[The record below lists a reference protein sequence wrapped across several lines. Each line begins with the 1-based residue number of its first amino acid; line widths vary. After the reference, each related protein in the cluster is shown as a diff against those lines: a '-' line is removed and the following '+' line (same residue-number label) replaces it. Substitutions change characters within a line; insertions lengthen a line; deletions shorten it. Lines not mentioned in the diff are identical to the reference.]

1 MSINALIYDNEII
14 DGMRKMSFSTNVLE
28 KYDNVTYHCALFAF
42 NKNMEDEIDK
52 TYAEK
57 KGLTKDFFIDDN
69 RVYIARDGVS
79 TKFSIKNFLMKNT
92 FGNIN
97 SPMNIATFEIKI
109 KLQETFSCIFTNEL
123 EALAYFTGYDGY
135 LYRPYWFEVWF
146 SGFKH
151 DTLEPISRIPLPNGM
166 DSIIYKG
173 CFSTVKSHLESM
185 GTTWDIDF
193 VPITMS
199 ILNKNTNILSVPD
212 ITKNDKAYTLKQYMK
227 QCANFMFERFLNQ
240 ASKDAAER
248 EAIRKIYASKST
260 QTSSQKTTE
269 KPNEQQT
276 AEQKSTAET
285 AEQEKSSD
293 SVNFITIEYKFKD
306 DSQSS
311 ATVINDIQ
319 KNAGDDAPKE
329 EIVQSNKQQGGPE
342 DKIKTGADSTN
353 TSIQNGKKETESKEI
368 YFTTACQ
375 KFLNECDDT
384 KYKGYVAKYDI
395 RSELLQYYNK
405 IPLYYH
411 KIIIYME
418 KDPLITEQLDK
429 SQKYDRSQY
438 FYKCRSDNSLVKRYQ
453 YGYSGADTS
462 VLEVFNNYDMLYF
475 MNALPQTSA
484 ENILNN
490 ISYAN
495 NDNLKTALGLDKT
508 NLKAL
513 ANFLVQ
519 NVGKNKSDLYVKDK
533 DGNITNN
540 LNENL
545 IKSEFNNYIV
555 NEVKDA
561 HKKKYGNRKYS
572 GCLEDVYKYQLYN
585 EIESDTSFY
594 LASSFHLAPELNNDT
609 TNNNNPSGSNAN
621 YEKERKSIIAKLM
634 WERLYK
640 TGQMCTTKFTILGD
654 PYWIATQCFRR
665 LDTQRSEDGDKVMDN
680 MRDLLEGNTPNYRC
694 VFTIRSTPDQND
706 FYTSKNPT
714 DWNFDYSIHASGIYL
729 MVECESIFEDGV
741 FKQKLMGVMDSH
753 FFKSDIVNKN
763 ENKNNTKREEET
775 TTESSKGSK

>member
-1 MSINALIYDNEII
+1 MSVNALIYDNKII

-42 NKNMEDEIDK
+42 NKSIEDNIDE
-52 TYAEK
+52 TFAEK
-57 KGLTKDFFIDDN
+57 KGLPKEFFDDNN

-79 TKFSIKNFLMKNT
+79 TKFSIKSFLMKNT

-97 SPMNIATFEIKI
+97 SPMNIGTYEIKI
-109 KLQETFSCIFTNEL
+109 KLIETFSCVFTNEI
-123 EALAYFTGYDGY
+123 EALAFFTGYEGY
-135 LYRPYWFEVWF
+135 MLRPYWFEIWF

-151 DTLEPISRIPLPNGM
+151 NTLEPVSRIPLPNGM

-212 ITKNDKAYTLKQYMK
+212 ITKSDKAYTLKQYMK

-240 ASKDAAER
+240 ASKNAEER
-248 EAIRKIYASKST
+248 EIIRGIYAAKSG
-260 QTSSQKTTE
+260 QKSSQETTE

-276 AEQKSTAET
+276 TEQKTAAEKT
-285 AEQEKSSD
+285 EQEKTSD
-293 SVNFITIEYKFKD
+293 NVNFITIEYKFKD
-306 DSQSS
+306 SSQNSV
-311 ATVINDIQ
+311 TVVNDVQ
-319 KNAGDDAPKE
+319 KIAGDDAPKE
-329 EIVQSNKQQGGPE
+329 ETAETNAQQGGPE
-342 DKIKTGADSTN
+342 DKIKTDADSTN
-353 TSIQNGKKETESKEI
+353 NSPQNGKKDTKSKEI

-375 KFLNECDDT
+375 KFLNECNSK

-411 KIIIYME
+411 KIIIFME

-429 SQKYDRSQY
+429 SQKYDRTQY

-495 NDNLKTALGLDKT
+495 IDTIRDALGVKND
-508 NLKAL
+508 LKAKVNL
-513 ANFLVQ
+513 LVQ
-519 NVGKNKSDLYVKDK
+519 KTGKSVNYFLQDDEN
-533 DGNITNN
+533 GNPTEKF
-540 LNENL
+540 NENRVN
-545 IKSEFNNYIV
+545 SEFNNYIL
-555 NEVKDA
+555 NQVKDA
-561 HKKKYGNRKYS
+561 HKKKYGSRKYS

-585 EIESDTSFY
+585 EVENNKDFY
-594 LASSFHLAPELNNDT
+594 LASSFHLVPELNNDT
-609 TNNNNPSGSNAN
+609 TNNNNPTGSKAD
-621 YEKERKSIIAKLM
+621 YEKERESIIAKLM
-634 WERLYK
+634 WERLFK
-640 TGQMCTTKFTILGD
+640 SGQMCTTKFTILGD
-654 PYWIATQCFRR
+654 PYWIASQCYIS
-665 LDTQRSEDGDKVMDN
+665 LDAQRIEDGDNVSDN
-680 MRDLLEGNTPNYRC
+680 IRKLLGGNTPNYRC

-706 FYTSKNPT
+706 FYTEKNPT
-714 DWNFDYSIHASGIYL
+714 DWNFDYAIHASGIYL
-729 MVECESIFEDGV
+729 MVDCESTFEDGV
-741 FKQKLMGVMDSH
+741 FKQKLTGVMDMH
-753 FFKSDIVNKN
+753 FFKSEILDEKR
-763 ENKNNTKREEET
+763 NNDNVKREE
-775 TTESSKGSK
+775 SSEGSE

>member
-1 MSINALIYDNEII
+1 MSINALIYNDEII

-52 TYAEK
+52 TFAEK
-57 KGLTKDFFIDDN
+57 KGLPEDFFNDDN

-92 FGNIN
+92 FGNVN

-135 LYRPYWFEVWF
+135 IYRPYWFEVWF

-151 DTLEPISRIPLPNGM
+151 ETLEPISRIPLPNGM

-173 CFSTVKSHLESM
+173 CFGNVKSHLESM

-212 ITKNDKAYTLKQYMK
+212 ITKNDKAYTLEQYMK
-227 QCANFMFERFLNQ
+227 KCANFMFERFLNQ
-240 ASKDAAER
+240 ASTEESDR
-248 EAIRKIYASKST
+248 QAIRNIYANKST
-260 QTSSQKTTE
+260 QNNSQKNTE
-269 KPNEQQT
+269 KPNEQQSSIQQIASEIT
-276 AEQKSTAET
+276 
-285 AEQEKSSD
+285 EQEKSSD
-293 SVNFITIEYKFKD
+293 GVNFITIEYKFKD
-306 DSQSS
+306 DTQNY
-311 ATVINDIQ
+311 ATVVNDVQ
-319 KNAGDDAPKE
+319 KIAGGEASKTK
-329 EIVQSNKQQGGPE
+329 ISNSNIQSNNNASN
-342 DKIKTGADSTN
+342 I
-353 TSIQNGKKETESKEI
+353 TSDVDASSVSGQNSKKETESKEI

-375 KFLNECDDT
+375 KFLNESSNT
-384 KYKGYVAKYDI
+384 EYKGYVAKYDI
-395 RSELLQYYNK
+395 RSELLQYYKK

-411 KIIIYME
+411 KIIIYLE
-418 KDPLITEQLDK
+418 KDPLIAEKLNK
-429 SQKYDRSQY
+429 SQKYDRTQL
-438 FYKCRSDNSLVKRYQ
+438 FYKCRSDKSLIKKYQ

-484 ENILNN
+484 ENLLNN

-495 NDNLKTALGLDKT
+495 NDILKDVLNNKNNLEF
-508 NLKAL
+508 L
-513 ANFLVQ
+513 ANFLSGNGVS
-519 NVGKNKSDLYVKDK
+519 GLYTQDEN
-533 DGNITNN
+533 GNNI

-545 IKSEFNNYIV
+545 IKSEFNNYV
-555 NEVKDA
+555 TNQVKDA
-561 HKKKYGNRKYS
+561 HKKKYGSRKYS
-572 GCLEDVYKYQLYN
+572 GCLEDVYKYQLHD
-585 EIESDTSFY
+585 EIERDSGFY

-609 TNNNNPSGSNAN
+609 SNNLNPTSSNAN
-621 YEKERKSIIAKLM
+621 YEKERESIIAKLM
-634 WERLYK
+634 WERLFK
-640 TGQMCTTKFTILGD
+640 SGQMSTTKFTILGD
-654 PYWIATQCFRR
+654 PYWIATQCYRR
-665 LDTQRSEDGDKVMDN
+665 LDAQRPEDGDKVTDN

-694 VFTIRSTPDQND
+694 VFTIKSTPDQND
-706 FYTSKNPT
+706 FYSNENPT

-729 MVECESIFEDGV
+729 MVECESTFEDGI
-741 FKQKLMGVMDSH
+741 FKQKLTGVMDMH
-753 FFKSDIVNKN
+753 FFKSEIVNNDDKKSESN
-763 ENKNNTKREEET
+763 SDNVKREENSE
-775 TTESSKGSK
+775 GSN